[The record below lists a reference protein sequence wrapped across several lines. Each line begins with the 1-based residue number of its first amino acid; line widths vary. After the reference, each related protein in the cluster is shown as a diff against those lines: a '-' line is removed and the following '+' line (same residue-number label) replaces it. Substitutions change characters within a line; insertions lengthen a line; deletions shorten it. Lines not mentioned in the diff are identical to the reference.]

1 MSYLLD
7 LREKVGETNNMQLSD
22 YLLLFSNTGT
32 TRVRVKFKGLDI
44 SIANQMMK
52 PEEIVKLLSPHADGF
67 ISELTFDEHPFQVYK
82 YEIDAIKNIFTIYA
96 RKQDDENIG

>member
-1 MSYLLD
+1 
-7 LREKVGETNNMQLSD
+7 MQLNE

-32 TRVRVKFKGLDI
+32 TRVRVKFKGLK
-44 SIANQMMK
+44 SSYIANQTMK

-82 YEIDAIKNIFTIYA
+82 YEIDAIKNILTIYT